1 MPSQASSATTSSPIA
16 QPAVHGRHKIW
27 IRWSTYVAIAAVAF
41 GGGWR
46 LATMQAEQKHLI
58 GLSDVE
64 LAKPEGIVVTA
75 EPIRL
80 APLRRF
86 VEAVG
91 TLYGFE
97 EVVISSKNEGRV
109 VRVHHDV
116 ASVIK
121 PGELL
126 LELDPTDSELAV
138 AQAARSLQSELAKIG
153 LTEVPAE
160 SASVDEFP
168 TVVSARLR
176 YENAQARVQR
186 AIPLRDSNAVSAEDF
201 DQLQS
206 EADIL
211 KSDLENQTLIARHS
225 VATARL
231 KQAEL
236 DVAKQRLKE
245 CQIVAPIPT
254 LTDGAVEQTYTVS
267 ERLVSE
273 GSLLRPGTEVFKLVL
288 GKTLKLRL
296 AIPEANF
303 KNIQA
308 GQSVE
313 ITMSTS
319 KENIL
324 GTVKRISPTIDRNTR
339 TVMVEIEVPNTDGS
353 LRAGSFVR
361 ARIITGE
368 TAEAIMIPQEGLY
381 SFAGITKLFV
391 MENGVAKEHKITV
404 GEKSGDF
411 IELVSPTLPREA
423 VIITSGQKQLS
434 DGVAVSLRQKTS
446 DAQTTKDIS
455 PVSAIPDDKGN
466 GT

>member
-1 MPSQASSATTSSPIA
+1 MPSQASSSATSVSVA
-16 QPAVHGRHKIW
+16 QPAVHGRSKVW
-27 IRWSTYVAIAAVAF
+27 IRWSVYVAIAVVAF

-46 LATMQAEQKHLI
+46 LAMMQAEQKHLI
-58 GLSDVE
+58 ELSNVD
-64 LAKPEGIVVTA
+64 LPKSEGIVVTA
-75 EPIRL
+75 TPIRF

-97 EVVISSKNEGRV
+97 EVTISSKNEGRV
-109 VRVHHDV
+109 LRVHHDV
-116 ASVIK
+116 ASIVQ

-126 LELDPTDSELAV
+126 LELDPTDAELAV

-153 LTEVPAE
+153 LTEVPND
-160 SASVDEFP
+160 STSVDEFP

-176 YENAQARVQR
+176 YVNAQARVQR
-186 AIPLRDSNAVSAEDF
+186 SIPLRNTNAVSAEDF
-201 DQLQS
+201 DQIQS

-211 KSDLENQTLIARHS
+211 KSDLENQILIARHS
-225 VATARL
+225 VASARL

-254 LTDGAVEQTYTVS
+254 LTDGSSTQSYTVS

-303 KNIQA
+303 ENIQT
-308 GQSVE
+308 GQTVE
-313 ITMSTS
+313 ITTSTS
-319 KENIL
+319 KDNVL

-339 TVMVEIEVPNTDGS
+339 TVMVEIEVPNHDGS

-361 ARIITGE
+361 GRIITGE
-368 TAEAIMIPQEGLY
+368 TAEALLIPQEGLY
-381 SFAGITKLFV
+381 SFAGITKIFV
-391 MENGVAKEHKITV
+391 MENGVAREHKVTV

-411 IELVSPTLPREA
+411 VELVSPTLPRNA
-423 VIITSGQKQLS
+423 IIITSGQKQLS
-434 DGVAVSLRQKTS
+434 DGISVTLRKATQETS
-446 DAQTTKDIS
+446 TTKDT
-455 PVSAIPDDKGN
+455 PAQSAHNTN
-466 GT
+466 GVGT

>member
-1 MPSQASSATTSSPIA
+1 MPSQASSSATSSPFA
-16 QPAVHGRHKIW
+16 QPAVHGRHKVW

-58 GLSDVE
+58 ELSNVE
-64 LAKPEGIVVTA
+64 LPKPEGIVVTA

-109 VRVHHDV
+109 LRVHHDV

-153 LTEVPAE
+153 LTDVPAE

-245 CQIVAPIPT
+245 CQIVAPTPT
-254 LTDGAVEQTYTVS
+254 LTDGTTEQSYTVS

-288 GKTLKLRL
+288 GRTLKLRL

-303 KNIQA
+303 QNILV

-368 TAEAIMIPQEGLY
+368 TADALLIPQEGLY
-381 SFAGITKLFV
+381 SFAGITKIFV
-391 MENGVAKEHKITV
+391 LENGVAKEYKVTV

-411 IELVSPTLPREA
+411 VELVFPTLPHDA

-434 DGVAVSLRQKTS
+434 DGITVSLRKTTAETS
-446 DAQTTKDIS
+446 ATKEPPLHS
-455 PVSAIPDDKGN
+455 TPGDKGV

>member
-1 MPSQASSATTSSPIA
+1 MPSQASSSATSVSVA
-16 QPAVHGRHKIW
+16 QPAVHGRSKVW
-27 IRWSTYVAIAAVAF
+27 IRWSVYVAIAVVAF

-46 LATMQAEQKHLI
+46 LAMMQAEQKHLI
-58 GLSDVE
+58 ELSNVD
-64 LAKPEGIVVTA
+64 LPKSEGIVVTA
-75 EPIRL
+75 TPIRF

-97 EVVISSKNEGRV
+97 EVTISSKNEGRV
-109 VRVHHDV
+109 LRVHHDV
-116 ASVIK
+116 ASIVQ
-121 PGELL
+121 PSELL
-126 LELDPTDSELAV
+126 LELDPTDAELAV

-153 LTEVPAE
+153 LTEVPND
-160 SASVDEFP
+160 STSVDEFP

-176 YENAQARVQR
+176 YVNAQARVQR
-186 AIPLRDSNAVSAEDF
+186 SIPLRNTNAVSAEDF
-201 DQLQS
+201 DQIQS

-211 KSDLENQTLIARHS
+211 KSDLENQILIARHS
-225 VATARL
+225 VASARL

-254 LTDGAVEQTYTVS
+254 LTDGSSTQSYTVS

-303 KNIQA
+303 ENIQT
-308 GQSVE
+308 GQTVE
-313 ITMSTS
+313 ITTSTS
-319 KENIL
+319 KDNVL

-339 TVMVEIEVPNTDGS
+339 TVMVEIEVPNHDGS

-361 ARIITGE
+361 GRIITGE
-368 TAEAIMIPQEGLY
+368 TAEALLIPQEGLY
-381 SFAGITKLFV
+381 SFAGITKIFV
-391 MENGVAKEHKITV
+391 MENGVAREHKVTV

-411 IELVSPTLPREA
+411 VELVSPTLPRNA
-423 VIITSGQKQLS
+423 IIITSGQKQLS
-434 DGVAVSLRQKTS
+434 DGISVTLRKATQETS
-446 DAQTTKDIS
+446 TTKDT
-455 PVSAIPDDKGN
+455 PAQSAHNTN
-466 GT
+466 GVGT

>member
-1 MPSQASSATTSSPIA
+1 MPSQASSPATNVSVA
-16 QPAVHGRHKIW
+16 QPAVHGRSKVW
-27 IRWSTYVAIAAVAF
+27 VRWSVYVAIAAAAF

-58 GLSDVE
+58 ELSSVE
-64 LAKPEGIVVTA
+64 LPKSEGIVVTA
-75 EPIRL
+75 TPIRL

-97 EVVISSKNEGRV
+97 EVAISSKNEGRV
-109 VRVHHDV
+109 LRVHHDV
-116 ASVIK
+116 ASIVQ

-126 LELDPTDSELAV
+126 LELDPTDAELAV

-153 LTEVPAE
+153 LTEVPGD

-186 AIPLRDSNAVSAEDF
+186 SVPLRNTNAVSAEDF
-201 DQLQS
+201 DQIQS

-211 KSDLENQTLIARHS
+211 KSDLENQILIARHS
-225 VATARL
+225 VASARL

-254 LTDGAVEQTYTVS
+254 LTDGTSAQSYTVS
-267 ERLVSE
+267 ERFVSE

-288 GKTLKLRL
+288 GRTLKLRL

-303 KNIQA
+303 ENIQT
-308 GQSVE
+308 GQTVE
-313 ITMSTS
+313 ITTSTS
-319 KENIL
+319 KDNVL
-324 GTVKRISPTIDRNTR
+324 GTVKRISPTIDRTTR
-339 TVMVEIEVPNTDGS
+339 TVMVEIEVPNHDGS

-361 ARIITGE
+361 GRIITGE
-368 TAEAIMIPQEGLY
+368 TAEALLIPQEGLY
-381 SFAGITKLFV
+381 SFAGITKIFV
-391 MENGVAKEHKITV
+391 LENGVAKEHKVTV

-411 IELVSPTLPREA
+411 IELVSPTLPSGSL
-423 VIITSGQKQLS
+423 IITSGQKQLS
-434 DGVAVSLRQKTS
+434 DGISVTLRKATQETS
-446 DAQTTKDIS
+446 TTRDSPAQ
-455 PVSAIPDDKGN
+455 SAHNTN
-466 GT
+466 GVGK